1 MRDGNI
7 MVRVSEQEKAI
18 LSGAAGT
25 QGDRMAMQIVEG
37 AARMLGA
44 TGLVPIT
51 SAHIDGC
58 LYHGKGGMLFAEALA
73 QGGARVKVPATTNV
87 GALNLLNPDQCRL
100 SGEERKAAFRQ
111 TVAYE
116 QMGCTP
122 SWTCAPYQA
131 GARPGLGQQIA
142 WGESNAVA
150 FANTVLGARTNRYGD
165 FLDIACA
172 IAGRAPH
179 YGLHKAENRGG
190 QIVLDV
196 STLSEGLR
204 RQDAF
209 FPVLGALIGRLA
221 GTAVPVVTGMGQ
233 SATEDQLKAMC
244 AGAAATGA
252 VALTHVVGI
261 TPEAPTLA
269 AALGDTTPDKAIT
282 ITPDMIIQARD
293 SLSQTADGPIDSVAL
308 GSPHFS
314 TDECRALL
322 HLADG
327 KPFKVPIYICLGRH
341 TLTKLEQDNS
351 HRALENLGAVLVVDT
366 CVVVTPILPDA
377 PGVMMTNSAKFA
389 HYATG
394 NTGHL
399 AIFGTLSECV
409 TSAQAGRVVRK
420 AEGWA

>member
-1 MRDGNI
+1 
-7 MVRVSEQEKAI
+7 
-18 LSGAAGT
+18 
-25 QGDRMAMQIVEG
+25 MAMQIVSG

-44 TGLVPIT
+44 SDLVEIT

-58 LYHGKGGMLFAEALA
+58 LYHGTGGMLFAEALA

-100 SGEERKAAFRQ
+100 SADERKAAFRQ

-172 IAGRAPH
+172 IAGRAPN
-179 YGLHKAENRGG
+179 YGLHKAENRRG

-196 STLSEGLR
+196 STLSADLR
-204 RQDAF
+204 SQDAF
-209 FPVLGALIGRLA
+209 FPVLGALIGRHA
-221 GTAVPVVTGMGQ
+221 GTAVPVITGMGQ
-233 SATEDQLKAMC
+233 GASEDQLKAMC

-252 VALTHVVGI
+252 VALTHVVGT
-261 TPEAPTLA
+261 TPEAPTLE
-269 AALGDTTPDKAIT
+269 AALGGATPDET
-282 ITPDMIIQARD
+282 ITVTPEMIAQARD
-293 SLSQTADGPIDSVAL
+293 SLSQTPDGPIDSVAL

-314 TDECRALL
+314 TDECRELL
-322 HLADG
+322 RLAKGD
-327 KPFKVPIYICLGRH
+327 PFKVPIYICLGRH
-341 TLTKLEQDNS
+341 TLTELERDDS
-351 HRALENLGAVLVVDT
+351 HKALEDLGAVLVVDT

-399 AIFGTLSECV
+399 AVFGTLPESV
-409 TSAQAGRVVRK
+409 ASAQAGRVVRK
-420 AEGWA
+420 PEAWT